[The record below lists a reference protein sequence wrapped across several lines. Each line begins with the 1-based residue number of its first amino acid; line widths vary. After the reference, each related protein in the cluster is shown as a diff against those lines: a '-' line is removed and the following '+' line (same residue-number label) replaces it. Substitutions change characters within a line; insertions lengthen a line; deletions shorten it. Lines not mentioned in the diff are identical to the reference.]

1 MSVMNE
7 GIYRDSKI
15 VEVLVA
21 QAKGER
27 IESTVLDDANKVYA
41 ELIENI
47 NNPTAK
53 AMLANLITFAV
64 QEMLPAET
72 DWRRYIAD
80 ERAISESDEA
90 AFRVTHDGIKAFII
104 ADGSTTP
111 RTRVAHSQIVL
122 PTVVVSAR
130 PVVSLRELRAG
141 KVNMGELAAIAT
153 RKMANVENK
162 YIENV
167 LQTAAATWSAPFYGT
182 GAGVVAA
189 TIDPM
194 VQHWLRSGSAAIVG
208 DIAAVQKLAPLTG
221 FTAAVSTQQFAPE
234 IINEFN
240 TTGRIGTYKGASV
253 VQFVNPYE
261 TDGVNTVMKQGAL
274 YIIPTAANVE
284 DRPLKVVR
292 KGGIVTVDHTDIDEM
307 TYEIRMDEYFGAG
320 IAIGDHPMMS
330 VYVDSTL
337 P

>member
-27 IESTVLDDANKVYA
+27 LDSNVIEDANKVYA
-41 ELIENI
+41 ELTNEI
-47 NNPTAK
+47 NNPVAK
-53 AMLANLITFAV
+53 AMLANLITYAV
-64 QEMLPAET
+64 EMMLPAET
-72 DWRRYIAD
+72 DWRRYVAD
-80 ERAISESDEA
+80 ERSIGDADEA
-90 AFRVTHDGIKAFII
+90 AFRVKHDGIKAFII

-122 PTVVVSAR
+122 PTVTVSAR
-130 PVVSLRELRAG
+130 PVVSLLELRSG
-141 KVNMGELAAIAT
+141 KANMGELAADAT
-153 RKMANVENK
+153 RKMANVENQ

-167 LQTAAATWSAPFYGT
+167 LLTAAATWQTPFYGT
-182 GAGVVAA
+182 GAGVIAA

-194 VQHWLRSGSAAIVG
+194 IQHWMRSGSAAIVG

-221 FTAAVSTQQFAPE
+221 FTASATTQQFSPE

-240 TTGRIGTYKGASV
+240 NTGRIGTYKGASV

-261 TDGVNTVMKQGAL
+261 TDGVTTVMKRRAL
-274 YIIPTAANVE
+274 YIIPTAANAE

-292 KGGIVTVDHTDIDEM
+292 KGNIMNVDHTDIDEM
-307 TYEIRMDEYFGAG
+307 TYEIRMDERFGAG

-337 P
+337 

>member
-1 MSVMNE
+1 MAVINE

-15 VEVLVA
+15 VDVLVA

-27 IESTVLDDANKVYA
+27 VDSNVLEDAQKVYS
-41 ELIENI
+41 ELASDMSPMN
-47 NNPTAK
+47 K
-53 AMLANLITFAV
+53 YQLANLVTFAV
-64 QEMLPAET
+64 EQMLPAET

-80 ERAISESDEA
+80 EKQVGDADEA
-90 AFRVTHDGIKAFII
+90 AFRVKHEGIKAFII

-122 PTVVVSAR
+122 PTVTVSAR
-130 PVVSLRELRAG
+130 PVVSLLELRSG
-141 KVNMGELAAIAT
+141 KANMAELVKDAT
-153 RKMANVENK
+153 REMANVENK

-167 LQTAAATWSAPFYGT
+167 LITAAANWTSPFYGT

-194 VQHWLRSGSAAIVG
+194 IQHWLRTGSAAVVG
-208 DIAAVQKLAPLTG
+208 DIAAIQKLAALTG
-221 FTAAVSTQQFAPE
+221 FTASTTTQQYSPT

-240 TTGRIGTYKGASV
+240 QTGRIGAYKGASV

-261 TDGVNTVMKQGAL
+261 TDGVNTVMSKGAL
-274 YIIPTAANVE
+274 YILPTAARAE

-292 KGGIVTVDHTDIDEM
+292 KGAIMTVDHTDIDEM
-307 TYEIRMDEYFGAG
+307 TYEIRMDERFGAG
-320 IAIGDHPMMS
+320 IAVGNYPEMS

-337 P
+337 